1 MGLSTSLRPSPSG
14 AKCCNKQSW
23 VSDCTGKPRNHAHQP
38 QHYPDQLDGALA
50 PTTPSSEMQYAA
62 QNSRWVSPEKA
73 RVMHSPLRLLGMM
86 AFQHILNSLPE
97 FRRDQRIVEW
107 ILIHSARADL
117 GVIASIWFAPT
128 ECGGLRLS
136 AMKGIAWGGPLG

>member
-1 MGLSTSLRPSPSG
+1 
-14 AKCCNKQSW
+14 
-23 VSDCTGKPRNHAHQP
+23 
-38 QHYPDQLDGALA
+38 
-50 PTTPSSEMQYAA
+50 MQYAA

-73 RVMHSPLRLLGMM
+73 RVMQSPLRLLGMM

-136 AMKGIAWGGPLG
+136 AMKGIAPSIQPHGAVSSTGARANHLAVP